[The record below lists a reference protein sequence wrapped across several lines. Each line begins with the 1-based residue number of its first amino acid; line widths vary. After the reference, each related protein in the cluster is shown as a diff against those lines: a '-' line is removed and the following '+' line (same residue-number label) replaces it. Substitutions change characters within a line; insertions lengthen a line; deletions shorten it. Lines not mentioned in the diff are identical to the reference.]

1 MKQVKDMMIALAAVF
16 AVTGAF
22 GAPAVSRS
30 VHRGWIEDFE
40 AAKLQAAQEG
50 KFILMDFSG
59 SDWCGWCK
67 RMDEE
72 VFSQSKFV
80 KEASKRYV
88 LVMIDSPRDKSI
100 LSKLALDQNDGLRT
114 KYGVRGFPSVVIVD
128 SAGEVVRRHAGYR
141 KGGPKGYLK
150 YLDELMNGVKW
161 PEKKQ
166 EEKPPAKDVRT
177 SP

>member
-1 MKQVKDMMIALAAVF
+1 MKHVMIALTVVF
-16 AVTGAF
+16 VATVAF

-30 VHRGWIEDFE
+30 VTKGWIEDFE
-40 AAKLQAAQEG
+40 AAKRQAAQEG

-67 RMDEE
+67 RMDKE

-88 LVMIDSPRDKSI
+88 LVMIDSPRDKEI
-100 LSKLALDQNDGLRT
+100 LSKLAQGQNDGLRA

-128 SAGEVVRRHAGYR
+128 SAGEVVKRHSGYR
-141 KGGPKGYLK
+141 KGGPKGYLE
-150 YLDELMNGVKW
+150 YLEELMNGVKW

-166 EEKPPAKDVRT
+166 EEKSSAKDTGTV
-177 SP
+177 P

>member
-1 MKQVKDMMIALAAVF
+1 MKQVKDVMIALAVVF
-16 AVTGAF
+16 AATVAF

-30 VHRGWIEDFE
+30 VTKGWIEDFE
-40 AAKLQAAQEG
+40 AAKQQAAQDG

-72 VFSQSKFV
+72 VFSQNKFV
-80 KEASKRYV
+80 KEASKQYV

-100 LSKLALDQNDGLRT
+100 LSKLALAQNDGLRT

-128 SAGEVVRRHAGYR
+128 SAGEVVKRHSGYR

-150 YLDELMNGVKW
+150 YLEELMNGVKW

-166 EEKPPAKDVRT
+166 EGKSPAKDAST
-177 SP
+177 AP